1 MGYPDI
7 NKKIPI
13 RVNMN
18 EQPVLICSA
27 CKNRY
32 FRPIVKIRSIS
43 PVLFGSSTKT
53 YAMEQFFECT
63 KCQAVISYANKKEFG
78 FELVSEPVKK
88 AAAADS
94 FELEE

>member
-1 MGYPDI
+1 M
-7 NKKIPI
+7 NKKGIPI
-13 RVNMN
+13 KVNLN

-32 FRPIVKIRSIS
+32 FRPVFKIRSVS
-43 PVLFGSSTKT
+43 PLLFGSTIRT

-63 KCQAVISYANKKEFG
+63 KCQAIICYANKKEFG
-78 FELVSEPVKK
+78 FELENEPVKK
-88 AAAADS
+88 SAAADS